1 MREKAKLTLGLWPV
15 QPAARKEGVLS
26 AEGFGAEEQVSVGD
40 RSYFMWPVIFYW
52 AFRICL
58 ICKHYKFHCD
68 ERPYV

>member
-40 RSYFMWPVIFYW
+40 QSSV
-52 AFRICL
+52 
-58 ICKHYKFHCD
+58 
-68 ERPYV
+68 